1 MAICTPCVPPPT
13 PTPTPR
19 SRALTPRPPPLAPLA
34 PPLNL
39 SSVQGSAYMLS
50 RRRHEKCP
58 TGIAVQEVG
67 GADHQGRQRHCH
79 EAAVSGQR
87 RYAGAAAEAR
97 VVGAPSVA
105 VCGRRRVASV
115 WSHPCPCSLVRST
128 TWRRRSGRRLL
139 TAYLEESQSHTSC
152 PRSSQP
158 QSRPGSSQ
166 AQSSFCT

>member
-1 MAICTPCVPPPT
+1 MAICTPCVPPP
-13 PTPTPR
+13 PPP
-19 SRALTPRPPPLAPLA
+19 PRPALAPL
-34 PPLNL
+34 PPVRPPSRPSHPLNL
-39 SSVQGSAYMLS
+39 SSVQDSPYMLS

-128 TWRRRSGRRLL
+128 TWRRRWRRRLL